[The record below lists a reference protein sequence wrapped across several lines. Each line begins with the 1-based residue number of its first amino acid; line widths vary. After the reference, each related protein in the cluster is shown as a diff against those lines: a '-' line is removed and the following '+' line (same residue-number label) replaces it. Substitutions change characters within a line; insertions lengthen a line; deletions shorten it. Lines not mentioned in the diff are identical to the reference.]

1 MEVLPI
7 PRSSPAA
14 DDAVA
19 AAEPPV
25 RRWSVPRPDRLFLLV
40 VVAPVLIAI
49 VYFGFLATPV
59 YISESSFVVRNPEKP
74 QPSLLGGILQGAG
87 FTPGTEEVYAAQAF
101 AVSRDALRELNRKG
115 AVERAYTR
123 PDIFWLERFDPL
135 GLGGKFENLYDYF
148 TTKVT
153 VKNDTTTSITTLT
166 VRAYDPVD
174 AQRFNER
181 LLEMSEATVN
191 QLNERGRRDLVR
203 YSQDQV
209 VEAKA
214 QAQAAGA
221 ALAAYRNRSGVVD
234 PEKQADAQMQMV
246 SKLQDQLIAT
256 KTQLAQLMRYTPENP
271 RIPSVRTQLGV
282 IQHSIDVELGK
293 VTGGSKSLAQSAVR
307 YQQLMLQNEFA
318 SKQLTAA
325 LASLEQARNEALRK
339 QAYVERIVQPN
350 LPDGAME
357 PHRLR
362 GILAVLALSLLAY
375 GILRMMVSGL
385 REHAR

>member
-1 MEVLPI
+1 MAMTER
-7 PRSSPAA
+7 PR
-14 DDAVA
+14 
-19 AAEPPV
+19 
-25 RRWSVPRPDRLFLLV
+25 RRWRFPRPDRLFLIV
-40 VVAPVLIAI
+40 VVAPVLVAI

-59 YISESSFVVRNPEKP
+59 YISESSFVVRNPEKA

-87 FTPGTEEVYAAQAF
+87 FTQGTEEVYAAQAF

-115 AVERAYTR
+115 AVDRAYTR
-123 PDIFWLERFDPL
+123 PDIFWLERFNPL
-135 GLGGKFENLYDYF
+135 GLRGTFEDLYAYF
-148 TTKVT
+148 QNKVT

-181 LLEMSEATVN
+181 LLEMSETTVN
-191 QLNERGRRDLVR
+191 QLNDRGRRDLVR
-203 YSQDQV
+203 YSEDEV
-209 VEAKA
+209 VQAKA
-214 QAQAAGA
+214 EAQQAAA
-221 ALAAYRNRSGVVD
+221 AVAAYRNRSGVVD
-234 PEKQADAQMQMV
+234 PEKQAEVQMQMV

-256 KTQLAQLMRYTPENP
+256 KTELAQLVRYTPENP

-293 VTGGSKSLAQSAVR
+293 VTGGNKSLAQGAVR

-318 SKQLTAA
+318 GKQLTAA

-350 LPDGAME
+350 LPDGPME
-357 PHRLR
+357 PHRMR
-362 GILAVLALSLLAY
+362 GILAALALSLLGY